1 MEQAQF
7 ISTLKMWASGSTA
20 ALATVYQTKK
30 CHITEEHNVN
40 NKCHDNLKSH
50 IRHHKATLNIKI
62 SSLQREKD
70 AEDPEMT
77 CQ

>member
-1 MEQAQF
+1 MR
-7 ISTLKMWASGSTA
+7 ASGSTA

-50 IRHHKATLNIKI
+50 IWHHKAILNIKI
-62 SSLQREKD
+62 PSWQWEKD
-70 AEDPEMT
+70 ADDAGMT